1 MSFQRFQK
9 ATSANIVYTGPNQAL
24 GPDSITNASN
34 YNKFAK
40 NVGGNVNWV
49 TLPLPDVTNFNN
61 FYYRFTIFNSKC
73 RCYWFYI

>member
-9 ATSANIVYTGPNQAL
+9 ATSANIVYTEPNQAL

-49 TLPLPDVTNFNN
+49 ALPLPDVTTTPSTQDQYAVVFD
-61 FYYRFTIFNSKC
+61 FASQSFV
-73 RCYWFYI
+73 